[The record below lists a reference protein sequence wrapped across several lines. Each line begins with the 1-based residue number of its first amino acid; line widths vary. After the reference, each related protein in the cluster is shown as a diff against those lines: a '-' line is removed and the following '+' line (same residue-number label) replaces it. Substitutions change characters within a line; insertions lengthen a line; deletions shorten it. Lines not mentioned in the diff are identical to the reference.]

1 MLAFLTVLYL
11 NLFLLDFYLFVLTLT
26 QTYRKK
32 TFYLSL
38 GFMLIAFVVLYG
50 LTLEISLTANHGIIV
65 QFASFIRT
73 ISVEFYILV
82 FVFILIVS
90 LYILHYENKYWE
102 NTITK
107 SSIKESIDNLPMG
120 LCFSLDNGVVLL
132 SNKVMNSLSYHITG
146 RELQN
151 SEALWE
157 AIKTKQIA
165 STIQIDDKTWS
176 FLRKPI
182 MIDQHK
188 GIQISAINVTELEE
202 LRKELKSKNGEYLNM
217 NQRLKQYSDSLTSI
231 KAIEERLATKT
242 RLHNELGYV
251 LLATRRWLMEKEY
264 TSGGEVIIN
273 LWKQRVD
280 ALLSGRG
287 LEEASI
293 FDDLM
298 QAAQD
303 IGIMLHI
310 EGELPQNKRVEDLI
324 LKATVEALNN
334 AIRHA
339 DAKNLFVK
347 IDDNEDEYLIELTND
362 GEIPKEKLVEGGGLS
377 SLRNQVEDQ
386 FGIMEIKVNPEFKLI
401 IKIPK
406 HMEVDTYD

>member
-273 LWKQRVD
+273 LWKRRVD

-298 QAAQD
+298 QAAYD
-303 IGIMLHI
+303 IGIKLHI
-310 EGELPQNKRVEDLI
+310 EGELSPTKRVENLI
-324 LKATVEALNN
+324 LKATIEALNN

-347 IDDNEDEYLIELTND
+347 IDDNEDEYIIELTND

-377 SLRNQVEDQ
+377 SLRKQVEDQ
-386 FGIMEIKVNPEFKLI
+386 FGIMEIKVNPEFKLM

-406 HMEVDTYD
+406 NMEVETYD

>member
-1 MLAFLTVLYL
+1 M
-11 NLFLLDFYLFVLTLT
+11 
-26 QTYRKK
+26 
-32 TFYLSL
+32 
-38 GFMLIAFVVLYG
+38 
-50 LTLEISLTANHGIIV
+50 
-65 QFASFIRT
+65 
-73 ISVEFYILV
+73 
-82 FVFILIVS
+82 
-90 LYILHYENKYWE
+90 
-102 NTITK
+102 
-107 SSIKESIDNLPMG
+107 
-120 LCFSLDNGVVLL
+120 
-132 SNKVMNSLSYHITG
+132 
-146 RELQN
+146 
-151 SEALWE
+151 
-157 AIKTKQIA
+157 
-165 STIQIDDKTWS
+165 
-176 FLRKPI
+176 
-182 MIDQHK
+182 
-188 GIQISAINVTELEE
+188 
-202 LRKELKSKNGEYLNM
+202 
-217 NQRLKQYSDSLTSI
+217 
-231 KAIEERLATKT
+231 
-242 RLHNELGYV
+242 
-251 LLATRRWLMEKEY
+251 
-264 TSGGEVIIN
+264 VIIN

>member
-90 LYILHYENKYWE
+90 LYILHYENKYWG

-217 NQRLKQYSDSLTSI
+217 NQRLTQYSDSLTSI
-231 KAIEERLATKT
+231 KAIEERLSTKT

-273 LWKQRVD
+273 LWKRRVD

-298 QAAQD
+298 QAAYD
-303 IGIMLHI
+303 IGIKLHI
-310 EGELPQNKRVEDLI
+310 EGELSPTKRVENLI
-324 LKATVEALNN
+324 LKATIEALNN

-347 IDDNEDEYLIELTND
+347 IDDNEDEYIIELTND

-377 SLRNQVEDQ
+377 SLRKQVEDQ
-386 FGIMEIKVNPEFKLI
+386 FGIMEIKVNPEFKLM

-406 HMEVDTYD
+406 NMEVETYD

>member
-1 MLAFLTVLYL
+1 MVAFITVLYL

>member
-82 FVFILIVS
+82 FVFIVIVS
-90 LYILHYENKYWE
+90 LYILHYENKYWG

-217 NQRLKQYSDSLTSI
+217 NQRLTQYSDSLTSI
-231 KAIEERLATKT
+231 KAIEERLSTKT

-273 LWKQRVD
+273 LWKRRVD

-298 QAAQD
+298 QAAYD
-303 IGIMLHI
+303 IGIKLHI
-310 EGELPQNKRVEDLI
+310 EGELSPTKRVENLI
-324 LKATVEALNN
+324 LKATIEALNN

-347 IDDNEDEYLIELTND
+347 IDDNEDEYIIELTND

-377 SLRNQVEDQ
+377 SLRKQVEDQ
-386 FGIMEIKVNPEFKLI
+386 FGIMEIKVNPEFKLM

-406 HMEVDTYD
+406 NMEVETYD

>member
-1 MLAFLTVLYL
+1 MVAFITVLYL

-334 AIRHA
+334 AVRHA

>member
-377 SLRNQVEDQ
+377 SLRKQVEDQ
-386 FGIMEIKVNPEFKLI
+386 FGIMEIKVNPEFKLM

-406 HMEVDTYD
+406 NMEVETYD

>member
-90 LYILHYENKYWE
+90 LYILHYENKYWG